1 MTPPDDPAH
10 QQQGEESIREAQ
22 GGDQLQ
28 SGVPLHPPALQFLL
42 QLLVPDEKSG
52 QLALQA
58 RPDSHTILDS
68 EAKMKKRL
76 QKDFTMNRASAT
88 PTPTKENMEFK
99 GSSSIPGQHEE
110 QVQRKVY

>member
-22 GGDQLQ
+22 GGDQPQ